1 MEREA
6 SEMVA
11 DERWALATDTARRL
25 ALREIF
31 DESFCGDVV
40 EAVDSR

>member
-11 DERWALATDTARRL
+11 DERCALAADTERRL

-31 DESFCGDVV
+31 DGSFVGDV
-40 EAVDSR
+40 A

>member
-11 DERWALATDTARRL
+11 DERCALAADTARRL

-31 DESFCGDVV
+31 DESFSGDVGEV
-40 EAVDSR
+40 VDSR